1 MFVYACNIK
10 EKERYLIDHD
20 ENFSVGQL
28 YNLLD
33 ITINKLSLNYQ
44 FPALPRLLINTH
56 AVYPHL
62 VLYQDFSII
71 LVVTPGYPTHGFPQ
85 IISAV

>member
-1 MFVYACNIK
+1 MFVYPCNIK

-33 ITINKLSLNYQ
+33 ITINKL
-44 FPALPRLLINTH
+44 
-56 AVYPHL
+56 
-62 VLYQDFSII
+62 
-71 LVVTPGYPTHGFPQ
+71 
-85 IISAV
+85 